1 MFKIMLSKEGS
12 ELVPNINIEDIS
24 DVISRENNL
33 LWVDAISPSKNEM
46 EKLQEEF
53 GFHELSIEDALKP
66 WQRPK
71 IDQYDSYYFIVIY
84 TARFIPEQVDIQEVE
99 LDIFL
104 GRNYIVTVHG
114 EEISELNDVARRWQ
128 QNISKLKPSAGV
140 LLYSIIDSIVDSY
153 FPLVDTLGDHIE
165 RFEETI
171 FSGRQITLQGEVF
184 RLRKELLQLRRVL
197 GPQRDLLLHLSR
209 MESALLEGDVRTYFQ
224 DVYDH
229 IMRVTDTIDLYR
241 DLLNSVLESYLTV
254 ASNNL
259 NITVRTLTSWSI
271 ILMTLALIA
280 GIYGMNFEHMP
291 ELHWRYGYPG
301 VLLIMLL
308 ITVILYYYFKRR
320 RWL

>member
-1 MFKIMLSKEGS
+1 MLSKEGS

-24 DVISRENNL
+24 DIISREDNL

-104 GRNYIVTVHG
+104 GSNYIVTVHG
-114 EEISELNDVARRWQ
+114 KEISELDDVARRWQ

-165 RFEETI
+165 SFEENI
-171 FSGRQITLQGEVF
+171 FSGKQITLQGEVF

-197 GPQRDLLLHLSR
+197 GPQRDLLLYLSR
-209 MESALLEGDVRTYFQ
+209 TESALLEGDVRTYFQ

-301 VLLIMLL
+301 VLFVMLL
-308 ITVILYYYFKRR
+308 ITVILYYYFKRK

>member
-1 MFKIMLSKEGS
+1 MLSKEGS

-24 DVISRENNL
+24 DVISREDNL
-33 LWVDAISPSKNEM
+33 LWVDVISPSKNEM

-53 GFHELSIEDALKP
+53 GFHELSIEDVLKP

-104 GRNYIVTVHG
+104 GSNYIVTVHG

-140 LLYSIIDSIVDSY
+140 LLYSMIDSIVDSY

-165 RFEETI
+165 NFEETI

-241 DLLNSVLESYLTV
+241 DLLSSVLESYLTV

-301 VLLIMLL
+301 VLLVMLL

>member
-1 MFKIMLSKEGS
+1 MLSKEGS

-33 LWVDAISPSKNEM
+33 LWIDVISPSKNEM

-53 GFHELSIEDALKP
+53 GFHELSIEDVLKP

-104 GRNYIVTVHG
+104 GSNYIVTVHG

-140 LLYSIIDSIVDSY
+140 LLYSMIDSIVDSY

-165 RFEETI
+165 NFEETI

-241 DLLNSVLESYLTV
+241 DLLSSVLESYLTV

-301 VLLIMLL
+301 VLLVMLL